1 MDLSDQCFLP
11 PVGTRL
17 RQPYNLVVARGWES
31 KSVEAQQAEATD
43 KSSSPRAKLTP
54 EAAAR
59 NRERETLRLS
69 CQQVL
74 QRLEATQNERHQKLL
89 QDALADLDEKLKRLD
104 T

>member
-1 MDLSDQCFLP
+1 MLPLSRCVCLFP
-11 PVGTRL
+11 SANA
-17 RQPYNLVVARGWES
+17 PYNQLVARGWEG

-43 KSSSPRAKLTP
+43 KSSAPRPKLTP

-69 CQQVL
+69 RQQVL
-74 QRLEATQNERHQKLL
+74 QRLEGTQNERHRKLL